1 VDVREI
7 FRRAAIFVDK
17 FLKGAKP
24 GDPPDE
30 QATKIQLIINLKT
43 AKALPPHDAA
53 VAPSA
58 RGRGDSGIERSG
70 LFAVFSRLNAAAA

>member
-1 VDVREI
+1 MFVRS
-7 FRRAAIFVDK
+7 FVALP
-17 FLKGAKP
+17 FSWTRSLKGAKP
-24 GDPPDE
+24 GDPPVE

-43 AKALPPHDAA
+43 AKALPPHDPA

-58 RGRGDSGIERSG
+58 RGRGDSVIERSG